1 MAPFLRSALRV
12 AARILLVLPLALLVC
27 FAAPVQAAQW
37 TSEQLT
43 VPASPDGALVTFSE
57 QEVKAGRKLFNT
69 SCGTCHAG
77 GITKTNQNVG
87 LDPETL
93 SLATPPRDSV
103 SALVDYLK
111 DPTSYDGEYSI
122 ADVHPSLRS
131 SDVFVQMRN
140 LDDEDLRLMAGYIL
154 VAPKVQGEKW
164 GGGKIWKPHQAGRG
178 GGAVCLSC
186 LPSSAR
192 RGRRGGQGVGGIE
205 GGGLLAVPPLLQRRC
220 QALGEQGDHR
230 ARGAGSGLQQ
240 FHRIGGAAAGGQ
252 IGHEPPADAPPAGFL
267 AAPGQAAA
275 GPGQFLAIEQAAA
288 GPEDAIAVLTAG
300 TGMLAAAGQH
310 GVHLVGHQ
318 KATPGGGVKRMDPRP
333 AMTGR
338 AETRADRAADRSE
351 VQRSG
356 AQ

>member
-12 AARILLVLPLALLVC
+12 AVRTLLVLPLAWLVC
-27 FAAPVQAAQW
+27 FAGPAQAAQW

-43 VPASPDGALVTFSE
+43 VPASPDGTLVTFSE
-57 QEVKAGRKLFNT
+57 QEIKAGRKLFNT

-103 SALVDYLK
+103 AALVDYLK

-164 GGGKIWKPHQAGRG
+164 GGGKIY
-178 GGAVCLSC
+178 
-186 LPSSAR
+186 
-192 RGRRGGQGVGGIE
+192 
-205 GGGLLAVPPLLQRRC
+205 
-220 QALGEQGDHR
+220 
-230 ARGAGSGLQQ
+230 
-240 FHRIGGAAAGGQ
+240 F
-252 IGHEPPADAPPAGFL
+252 
-267 AAPGQAAA
+267 
-275 GPGQFLAIEQAAA
+275 
-288 GPEDAIAVLTAG
+288 
-300 TGMLAAAGQH
+300 
-310 GVHLVGHQ
+310 
-318 KATPGGGVKRMDPRP
+318 
-333 AMTGR
+333 
-338 AETRADRAADRSE
+338 
-351 VQRSG
+351 
-356 AQ
+356 